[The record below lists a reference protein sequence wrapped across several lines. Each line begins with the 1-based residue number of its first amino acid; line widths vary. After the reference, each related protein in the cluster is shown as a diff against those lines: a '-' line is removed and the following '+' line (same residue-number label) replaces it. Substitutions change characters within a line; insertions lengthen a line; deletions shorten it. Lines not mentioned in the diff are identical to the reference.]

1 MSRLLVTAQAGLAG
15 SAENMVDV
23 MAAALY
29 LGFGL
34 YCLAVWLRLR
44 QGKPLGNGRRI
55 LMPGGFRERKCR
67 HPEAYKG
74 YMRPRVLA
82 LGMGLVLFG
91 AAFLADHYTG
101 SGSTAFKIDPYILD
115 VTTGVLIIFAV
126 AMDMIKTRRKA

>member
-1 MSRLLVTAQAGLAG
+1 MHRLLVTAQACLAG

-101 SGSTAFKIDPYILD
+101 SGSTAVALALL
-115 VTTGVLIIFAV
+115 VLPLALLV
-126 AMDMIKTRRKA
+126 WYVLAMRKAAKQWW

>member
-1 MSRLLVTAQAGLAG
+1 MPRLLVTSQAGLAG

-101 SGSTAFKIDPYILD
+101 SGSTAVALALL
-115 VTTGVLIIFAV
+115 VLPLALLV
-126 AMDMIKTRRKA
+126 WYVLAMRKAAKQWW

>member
-1 MSRLLVTAQAGLAG
+1 MPRLLVTAQAGLAG

-91 AAFLADHYTG
+91 AAFLADHYAG
-101 SGSTAFKIDPYILD
+101 SGSTAVALALL
-115 VTTGVLIIFAV
+115 VLPLALLV
-126 AMDMIKTRRKA
+126 WYVLAMRKAAKQWW

>member
-15 SAENMVDV
+15 SAKNMVDV

-101 SGSTAFKIDPYILD
+101 SGSTAVALALL
-115 VTTGVLIIFAV
+115 VLPLALLV
-126 AMDMIKTRRKA
+126 WYVLAMRKAAKQWW

>member
-1 MSRLLVTAQAGLAG
+1 MPRLLVTAQAGLAG
-15 SAENMVDV
+15 SAESMVDV

-101 SGSTAFKIDPYILD
+101 SGSTAVALALL
-115 VTTGVLIIFAV
+115 VLPLALLV
-126 AMDMIKTRRKA
+126 WYVLAMRKAAKQWW

>member
-1 MSRLLVTAQAGLAG
+1 MPRLLVTAQAGLAG

-91 AAFLADHYTG
+91 AAFLVDHYTG
-101 SGSTAFKIDPYILD
+101 SGSTAVALALL
-115 VTTGVLIIFAV
+115 VLPLALLV
-126 AMDMIKTRRKA
+126 WYVLAMRKAAKQWW

>member
-1 MSRLLVTAQAGLAG
+1 MPRLLVTAQAGLAG

-101 SGSTAFKIDPYILD
+101 SGSTAVALALL
-115 VTTGVLIIFAV
+115 VLEMLIGE
-126 AMDMIKTRRKA
+126 RRPKKKLFE

>member
-1 MSRLLVTAQAGLAG
+1 MPRLLVTAQAGLAG

-55 LMPGGFRERKCR
+55 LMPGGFQERKCR
-67 HPEAYKG
+67 NPEAYKG

-101 SGSTAFKIDPYILD
+101 SGSTAVAL
-115 VTTGVLIIFAV
+115 VLLVLPLALLV
-126 AMDMIKTRRKA
+126 WYVLAMRKAAKQWW

>member
-1 MSRLLVTAQAGLAG
+1 MHRLLVTAQAGLAG

-82 LGMGLVLFG
+82 LGIGLVLFG

-101 SGSTAFKIDPYILD
+101 SGSTTVALALL
-115 VTTGVLIIFAV
+115 VLPLALLV
-126 AMDMIKTRRKA
+126 WYVLAMRKAAKQWW

>member
-1 MSRLLVTAQAGLAG
+1 MPRLLVTAQAGLAG

-82 LGMGLVLFG
+82 LGIGLVLFG

-101 SGSTAFKIDPYILD
+101 SGSTTVALALL
-115 VTTGVLIIFAV
+115 VLPLALLV
-126 AMDMIKTRRKA
+126 WYVLAMRKAAKQWW

>member
-1 MSRLLVTAQAGLAG
+1 MPRLLVTAQAGLAG

-82 LGMGLVLFG
+82 LGIGLVLFG

-101 SGSTAFKIDPYILD
+101 SGSTAVALALL
-115 VTTGVLIIFAV
+115 VLPLALLV
-126 AMDMIKTRRKA
+126 WYVLAMRKAAKQWW

>member
-101 SGSTAFKIDPYILD
+101 SGSTA
-115 VTTGVLIIFAV
+115 VTLALLVLPLV
-126 AMDMIKTRRKA
+126 LLVWYVLAMRKAAKQWW

>member
-1 MSRLLVTAQAGLAG
+1 MPRLLVTAQAGLAG

-101 SGSTAFKIDPYILD
+101 SGSTAVAL
-115 VTTGVLIIFAV
+115 VLLVLPLALLV
-126 AMDMIKTRRKA
+126 WYVLAMRKAAKQWW

>member
-1 MSRLLVTAQAGLAG
+1 MPRLLVTAQADLAG

-101 SGSTAFKIDPYILD
+101 SGSTAVALALL
-115 VTTGVLIIFAV
+115 VLPLALLV
-126 AMDMIKTRRKA
+126 WYVLAMRKAAKQWW

>member
-1 MSRLLVTAQAGLAG
+1 MLRLLVTAQAGLAG

-101 SGSTAFKIDPYILD
+101 SGSTAVALALL
-115 VTTGVLIIFAV
+115 VLPLALLV
-126 AMDMIKTRRKA
+126 WYVLAMRKAAKQWW

>member
-101 SGSTAFKIDPYILD
+101 SGSTAVALALL
-115 VTTGVLIIFAV
+115 VLPLALLV
-126 AMDMIKTRRKA
+126 WYVLAMRKAAKQWW

>member
-1 MSRLLVTAQAGLAG
+1 MPRLLVTAQAGLAG

-101 SGSTAFKIDPYILD
+101 SGSTAVALALL
-115 VTTGVLIIFAV
+115 VLPLALLV
-126 AMDMIKTRRKA
+126 WYVLAMRKAAKRWW

>member
-1 MSRLLVTAQAGLAG
+1 MPRLLVTAQAGLAG

-101 SGSTAFKIDPYILD
+101 SGSTAVALALL
-115 VTTGVLIIFAV
+115 VLPLALLV
-126 AMDMIKTRRKA
+126 WYVLAMRKAAKQWW